1 MAEQHDR
8 ILGYFLEEASEHLN
22 TIEQGLRKLPE
33 TVRQPTMIREL
44 FRAAHSIKGSAAM
57 LGLTDVQKISDR
69 FEANFRLLK
78 ENSQIAVDSQL
89 QSLFL
94 QSFGFL
100 RAGIEAVRVAS
111 DPYHP
116 NPELGDPIGDPVFEE
131 LKAYL
136 QHLLSTAEAIPAIA
150 TNLER
155 NVPRDPAIEQVF
167 GEYVTRKLDE
177 VIGLCLQP
185 DRPEIRAQI
194 QQICQKLGNLG
205 ENFEFLEWTNL
216 FTACR
221 LAIANPRNQLTQL
234 GESISIAVKQ
244 AQVLV
249 LADRHQAIGITP
261 DLEAFIGQPR
271 SDRDGEVVADSP
283 RLTSITG
290 STWQLDDAGGTS
302 KSVGMAEDTTQKLPD
317 LISINPGKVAAVTSG
332 MPLLSIGTSDRFIE
346 AISMPEAEFDPEAME
361 LNEFMNLLGNDLPS
375 EGTWM
380 QDDDFLDR
388 DIPLMDL
395 SSADTDKFY
404 SQISESFTPESAP
417 DGISELLQTTG
428 SDERSPD
435 LVTYDEETFYDPNL
449 GTIDDRDLPSFWL
462 NPELA
467 AAPHQNGYTDLD
479 LLGNIDSQLQPDLSP
494 ALDLGDIPAPDFSL
508 DHPMSDLFAT
518 APIPENWAELDDSA
532 AIDAEIG
539 LSLGA
544 MSDLDRPE
552 SIEDLAFAID
562 NSTPDFQVQPDSLFT
577 IGDEIDTP
585 VSDELFLENLS
596 VNESPESSDI
606 LILESLT
613 AADLPASLLEKDR
626 INSELTDWIDNSIA
640 ERDLEDLNLDLDLLN
655 GDSIA
660 NLSNG
665 DLHSL
670 DFNEEPSTNL
680 TVDDSLGLGIAGSID
695 NVELDAD
702 IFAGFGDLDLNEEV
716 STNLTVDANDLG
728 LGIAGSI
735 DNNSELDVDIF
746 DGFGDLDLNEEVSTN
761 LTVDDSLGLGIA
773 GSIDDN
779 SELDADIFA
788 GFGDLDLNEEVSTNL
803 TVDANDLGLGIA
815 GSIDNVEL
823 DADIFAGFGD
833 LDLNEEVSTNLTVDA
848 NDLGLGIAGSIDN
861 NSELDVDI
869 FDGFGDLD
877 LNEEVSTNLT
887 VDANN
892 LGLGIAGS
900 IDNVELD
907 ADIFAGFGDLDL
919 NEEVS
924 TNLTVDDSLGL
935 GIAGSNANN
944 VGIDETIF
952 DAFGDLDLNEEQAID
967 LMANGNAISA
977 DIIAESV
984 DRQVAIDETIFD
996 ETDPLDFDRV
1006 PQAVSVDL
1014 ELNSFNSDR
1023 PLIDLAGSEDLIDLV
1038 DSSAVV
1044 EPALNADFDNFADLD
1059 FGFTNNDPIDF
1070 NLDLQN
1076 FDELAI
1082 DPSIDSS
1089 SLDLNLD
1096 LLDNNEPV
1104 GTSIFDDA
1112 GLDLPTELD
1121 LIDLNSAPDASQ
1133 LDLDVIAS
1141 DFNSMLVPTGSTNDL
1156 SESTTDNLDFAGL
1169 DLNILD
1175 EQPVDASGLSST
1187 NNFDDLNFNLDDLN
1201 ADLANSESLLAGLE
1215 VPGVDLPEL
1224 GNLDALL
1231 GLTALGVVGSAI
1243 AIGSQ
1248 SSALDDLDALVGT
1261 SPTGGLDDLDALIGT
1276 SPTSGLDDLD
1286 LLLAAP
1292 APVVKPAE
1300 VTPDRDAK
1308 DRRAPKQSRTFEQTM
1323 RVSVRHLNN
1332 LNNLVGELVVNRNT
1346 LEQDQNRMRQFVEKL
1361 LSEVQ
1366 KLNEVGKRMQ
1376 DLYERSLMENSLV
1389 ASRQQHK
1396 PTTAISSSLSNPLIN
1411 SENLSATDTSIEYD
1425 PLEMDRF
1432 TPIHLLSQKMIELT
1446 VRVRES
1452 TADIEFV
1459 VDGST
1464 EVTRTLRQ
1472 ITGQLQEDLTKS
1484 RMVPFAQTADR
1495 LQRGVRENGLKYGKH
1510 VELSI
1515 EGRDTL
1521 IDKVILESLTDPLI
1535 HMVNNAIAHGIESAQ
1550 TREAGG
1556 KAIDGKIS
1564 IRALHQ
1570 GNQTIISVS
1579 DDGAGINTEYV
1590 KKKAIEKGLI
1600 TAQQATTMPKTE
1612 AYELLFL
1619 PGFSTKDQ
1627 ADELAGRGVGMDVVK
1642 TGITEIRGT
1651 ISTESQLGVGTTFT
1665 IRLPLALSIAKA
1677 LIAVNNKCN
1686 IAFPMDGIED
1696 TQDVS
1701 PEQIQT
1707 DSDGQQ
1713 CIFWRDELMPFKPLS
1728 ELLGFNRPLA
1738 RNNFYST
1745 NEDDSDLVSI
1755 LILRSDG
1762 NFTAV
1767 QVDKITGD
1775 QEIVIKPLQGP
1786 ASKPLGIAGATVMG
1800 DGRIVPIADVMELI
1814 ALANGTLSRH
1824 VSAQWTAQM
1833 SAPTVEIRESMV
1845 LIVDDSITVRE
1856 LLSLTFKRAGYRVEQ
1871 ARDGQEAW
1879 DKLRAG
1885 LPCDIVFCDIEM
1897 PRMDGLEFL
1906 SRIQKDPALSKVPVA
1921 MLTSRGSDRHRQIAS
1936 QLGASGYFIKP
1947 YLEEA
1952 LLDAA
1957 KRMIGG
1963 EVLEIV

>member
-1 MAEQHDR
+1 MDNDR
-8 ILGYFLEEASEHLN
+8 ILGYFLEEASEHLI

-57 LGLTDVQKISDR
+57 LGLTDVQKISNQ

-78 ENSQIAVDSQL
+78 EHPQIEVDSQL

-100 RAGIEAVRVAS
+100 YAGIEEVRAAS
-111 DPYHP
+111 NPYQLD
-116 NPELGDPIGDPVFEE
+116 PELGDPIGDPVFEE

-136 QHLLSTAEAIPAIA
+136 QQLVTTSETPAVVV
-150 TNLER
+150 TGTER
-155 NVPRDPAIEQVF
+155 NLPRDPAIEQVF
-167 GEYVTRKLDE
+167 GEYVSRKLDE
-177 VIGLCLQP
+177 VISLCLQP

-221 LAIANPRNQLTQL
+221 LAIANPDNPLAQL

-261 DLEAFIGQPR
+261 DLEAFIGQHR
-271 SDRDGEVVADSP
+271 SDRDVPA
-283 RLTSITG
+283 SITT

-302 KSVGMAEDTTQKLPD
+302 KSTGMADDTTQKLPD
-317 LISINPGKVAAVTSG
+317 LISINTGKVAALTSG
-332 MPLLSIGTSDRFIE
+332 IAALEIGTGNRFTE
-346 AISMPEAEFDPEAME
+346 AMSMPAAEFDPEAME
-361 LNEFMNLLGNDLPS
+361 LNEFMNLLSNDLPT

-395 SSADTDKFY
+395 SGDDTDKFY
-404 SQISESFTPESAP
+404 SQISEPFTPTSGSDA
-417 DGISELLQTTG
+417 ISELLQETG
-428 SDERSPD
+428 SLELAPD
-435 LVTYDEETFYDPNL
+435 LATYDEETFYDPNL
-449 GTIDDRDLPSFWL
+449 GNTDDRDLPSFL
-462 NPELA
+462 LDSELA
-467 AAPHQNGYTDLD
+467 ATHQNSYTDLD
-479 LLGNIDSQLQPDLSP
+479 LPGNIDRQLQPDLSS

-508 DHPMSDLFAT
+508 DHPMSDLFIT
-518 APIPENWAELDDSA
+518 APTPENWSELDDFAPISG
-532 AIDAEIG
+532 EIG
-539 LSLGA
+539 LSLDA
-544 MSDLDRPE
+544 ISDFDRAV
-552 SIEDLAFAID
+552 SIDDLAMAID
-562 NSTPDFQVQPDSLFT
+562 NATPELQVQPDPLLAIT
-577 IGDEIDTP
+577 DEIAPP
-585 VSDELFLENLS
+585 VSDVLYFEDLNVDELSEASDLLVLEDLTDRDL
-596 VNESPESSDI
+596 PES
-606 LILESLT
+606 LV
-613 AADLPASLLEKDR
+613 EKDR
-626 INSELTDWIDNSIA
+626 INDELNNWIDNSIA
-640 ERDLEDLNLDLDLLN
+640 EQELEDLEFDLDLLD
-655 GDSIA
+655 GDSAVSI
-660 NLSNG
+660 SNDNPIG
-665 DLHSL
+665 FELDSLNVPDLEFAESSVADLEPQPDSSVSNVPADSL
-670 DFNEEPSTNL
+670 DLELLVDAAISEELSDLNFSEELSVNLNTDDGLGLGIASSLAEPLEAINESESELDEDIFDAFEDLYTSEELSVNSTVN
-680 TVDDSLGLGIAGSID
+680 DDALGLGIAGLA
-695 NVELDAD
+695 NEAELDAD
-702 IFAGFGDLDLNEEV
+702 IFDAFNDLDLNEPAPDLAV
-716 STNLTVDANDLG
+716 NDDALG
-728 LGIAGSI
+728 LGIAGTASEAAEI
-735 DNNSELDVDIF
+735 DADIF
-746 DGFGDLDLNEEVSTN
+746 DAFNDLDLNEPAPDLAVN
-761 LTVDDSLGLGIA
+761 DDGLGLGIA
-773 GSIDDN
+773 GLASEA
-779 SELDADIFA
+779 ELDADIFDA
-788 GFGDLDLNEEVSTNL
+788 FNDLDLNEPAPDLVVND
-803 TVDANDLGLGIA
+803 DALGLGIA
-815 GSIDNVEL
+815 GIASEDAEI
-823 DADIFAGFGD
+823 DADIFDAFND
-833 LDLNEEVSTNLTVDA
+833 LDLNEP
-848 NDLGLGIAGSIDN
+848 SIDLIAN
-861 NSELDVDI
+861 GSAIGVDI
-869 FDGFGDLD
+869 A
-877 LNEEVSTNLT
+877 E
-887 VDANN
+887 
-892 LGLGIAGS
+892 
-900 IDNVELD
+900 
-907 ADIFAGFGDLDL
+907 
-919 NEEVS
+919 
-924 TNLTVDDSLGL
+924 SLGDR
-935 GIAGSNANN
+935 
-944 VGIDETIF
+944 VEIDETIF
-952 DAFGDLDLNEEQAID
+952 DD
-967 LMANGNAISA
+967 A
-977 DIIAESV
+977 DN
-984 DRQVAIDETIFD
+984 
-996 ETDPLDFDRV
+996 LDFDRV
-1006 PQAVSVDL
+1006 SPAGLTDL
-1014 ELNSFNSDR
+1014 ELNAFNSDR
-1023 PLIDLAGSEDLIDLV
+1023 PTIDLTSNENLIDLIDSSVANEPASNSMADDFAGLDFSENNDLI
-1038 DSSAVV
+1038 
-1044 EPALNADFDNFADLD
+1044 NFD
-1059 FGFTNNDPIDF
+1059 
-1070 NLDLQN
+1070 LDLQS
-1076 FDELAI
+1076 FDDLAI
-1082 DPSIDSS
+1082 DPAIDSS
-1089 SLDLNLD
+1089 SLNLDFLNSSEASTDDMFDDNALNLAP
-1096 LLDNNEPV
+1096 N
-1104 GTSIFDDA
+1104 
-1112 GLDLPTELD
+1112 
-1121 LIDLNSAPDASQ
+1121 LNSAPDRTPSD
-1133 LDLDVIAS
+1133 LDLLAS
-1141 DFNSMLVPTGSTNDL
+1141 NFDSIDL
-1156 SESTTDNLDFAGL
+1156 AESSTTDSLDFAGL

-1175 EQPVDASGLSST
+1175 EPVDASGLPSMT
-1187 NNFDDLNFNLDDLN
+1187 NFDDLNFNLDDLG
-1201 ADLANSESLLAGLE
+1201 ADLADSESLLAGLE
-1215 VPGVDLPEL
+1215 VPESNSSEL

-1231 GLTALGVVGSAI
+1231 GLTALGVAGSAI
-1243 AIGSQ
+1243 AIAHQ
-1248 SSALDDLDALVGT
+1248 SSAFDDLDALVET
-1261 SPTGGLDDLDALIGT
+1261 S
-1276 SPTSGLDDLD
+1276 STSGLDDLD
-1286 LLLAAP
+1286 SLFAAP
-1292 APVVKPAE
+1292 APVVE
-1300 VTPDRDAK
+1300 TVVVTPDRESK

-1396 PTTAISSSLSNPLIN
+1396 PTTTTSSPLIN
-1411 SENLSATDTSIEYD
+1411 SENLAASDTSIEYD

-1495 LQRGVRENGLKYGKH
+1495 LQRGVRDNGLKYGKQ

-1521 IDKVILESLTDPLI
+1521 IDKVILESLSDPLI
-1535 HMVNNAIAHGIESAQ
+1535 HMVNNAIAHGIESPE
-1550 TREAGG
+1550 TRQANG
-1556 KAIDGKIS
+1556 KSGDGKIT

-1600 TAQQATTMPKTE
+1600 TVQQSTAMPKSE

-1642 TGITEIRGT
+1642 TGIAEIRGT
-1651 ISTESQLGVGTTFT
+1651 IATESQIGTGTTFT

-1677 LIAVNNKCN
+1677 LIAVNNKCS

-1707 DSDGQQ
+1707 NSDGQQ

-1814 ALANGTLSRH
+1814 ALANGTLTRH
-1824 VSAQWTAQM
+1824 VSTQWTAQM